1 MYLVGKVFV
10 DNMIVE
16 TLIVS
21 LLLLVTIRWRRASAG
36 FLAVTPLLLLGIQLR
51 HVPKIKDLTFI
62 WAAMVVVATLLDLF
76 DNRYRPLNLL
86 AKTEMRLLALISI
99 VVTLSHMLNY
109 DAHNV
114 NATFQFRLFV
124 AGTAV
129 PLLCMAILVHDRQ
142 SLREWGV
149 GAGLGLGII
158 IMGTAIT
165 TLTLMYRLPPSHYF
179 RIRGSTF
186 LGWRLASISSYAA
199 WGTILMAVGLQVPN
213 QRAIKSLLGVVALLL
228 CGLAIVSG
236 ASRATLAG
244 MAVTFVV
251 FGYLSFIKRRNKVSL
266 WPLALAALLAVG
278 FLGGSRLSVLQRAF
292 IDRLYSISIYEDPAF
307 QGRLELIEGAWDKF
321 VGSPMW
327 GVGIANAGKVEY
339 VLEWEGY
346 VTVSG
351 VHGIWMQILS
361 EQGLLGLL
369 PFVALFWRGVARSLK
384 MVRYSS
390 SSSFYA
396 IGLSCFLT
404 LTYLFVESLLA
415 GGLECFLLPFLSC
428 IAYDIW
434 QREQPSTVSDKAGGK
449 YSRVDATAAT
459 AKGV

>member
-1 MYLVGKVFV
+1 MYLVGKFFV
-10 DNMIVE
+10 DDIILEV
-16 TLIVS
+16 LIVS
-21 LLLLVTIRWRRASAG
+21 LLFFVTIKWRRASAG

-51 HVPKIKDLTFI
+51 HVPKIKELTCI
-62 WAAMVVVATLLDLF
+62 WAAMVVVGTLLDLF
-76 DNRYRPLNLL
+76 DNRYRSLNLL
-86 AKTEMRLLALISI
+86 AKTEMGLLAFISI
-99 VVTLSHMLNY
+99 VVALGHWLYY

-114 NATFQFRLFV
+114 NATLQFRLFV

-129 PLLCMAILVHDRQ
+129 PLLCMAILVRDRQ
-142 SLREWGV
+142 SLWEWGI

-158 IMGTAIT
+158 IVGTAIT

-199 WGTILMAVGLQVPN
+199 WGTILMAVGLQVQN
-213 QRAIKSLLGVVALLL
+213 QRAIESLLGVVAFLLSA
-228 CGLAIVSG
+228 LAIVGG
-236 ASRATLAG
+236 ASRVTLVG

-251 FGYLSFIKRRNKVSL
+251 FGYLSFIKRRTKVSL
-266 WPLALAALLAVG
+266 WPLALAALLTVG
-278 FLGGSRLSVLQRAF
+278 FLSGARLSVLRGSF
-292 IDRLYSISIYEDPAF
+292 IDRFYNFNFYDIQQDVAV
-307 QGRLELIEGAWDKF
+307 QGRLELIKGAWDEF
-321 VGSPMW
+321 VGSPVW
-327 GVGIANAGKVEY
+327 GVGIANAGRLEY
-339 VLEWEGY
+339 VLEWGGY

-351 VHGIWMQILS
+351 IHGIWMQILS
-361 EQGLLGLL
+361 EQGLLGFL
-369 PFVALFWRGVARSLK
+369 PFVALFWRGVGRSLK

-428 IAYDIW
+428 IAYDVW
-434 QREQPSTVSDKAGGK
+434 RREDPSTI
-449 YSRVDATAAT
+449 
-459 AKGV
+459 